1 MDNLGVNTNILT
13 GDQAM
18 KRLIEGNTR
27 YIMSKQTHP
36 HQGPARRAELCG
48 GQNPFAVVL
57 GCSDSRIPP
66 ELIFDQGLG
75 DLFIVRVAG
84 NIIDDVV
91 LGSIEYA
98 ALHLRTPLIV
108 VLGHS
113 RCGAI
118 EATASGNDLEGH
130 LPSLASA
137 IQPALDSMQGRA
149 GDLLGNTAR
158 ANAKM
163 VSEQLRQSTPIL
175 SKRVSDAELKV
186 VAAFYDLDTGLVEFL

>member
-1 MDNLGVNTNILT
+1 MSKPIANMLT

-18 KRLIEGNTR
+18 ERLVAGNKR
-27 YIMSKQTHP
+27 YAMSKQTHP
-36 HQGPARRAELCG
+36 HQEPTRRAELCG
-48 GQNPFAVVL
+48 GQNPFAVIL

-75 DLFIVRVAG
+75 DLFVVRVAG

-98 ALHLRTPLIV
+98 ASHLLTPLIM

-113 RCGAI
+113 QCGAI
-118 EATASGNDLEGH
+118 GATVAGNDLEGH
-130 LPSLASA
+130 LPNLASA
-137 IQPALDSMQGRA
+137 IQPALDSMQGRP
-149 GDLLGNTAR
+149 GDLVDNTAK

-163 VSEQLRQSTPIL
+163 VSEQLRQSTSVL
-175 SKRVSDAELKV
+175 SELVLKSNLKI
-186 VAAFYDLDTGLVEFL
+186 VAAYYDLETGEVEILI